1 MYCLYIAMLQI
12 ICQVMGLAWPSDH
25 ICPQLSGQFSLTQS
39 NQDQCSV
46 DLNLEQVEEAMLN

>member
-1 MYCLYIAMLQI
+1 MPGNGTSLTIR
-12 ICQVMGLAWPSDH
+12 SDH